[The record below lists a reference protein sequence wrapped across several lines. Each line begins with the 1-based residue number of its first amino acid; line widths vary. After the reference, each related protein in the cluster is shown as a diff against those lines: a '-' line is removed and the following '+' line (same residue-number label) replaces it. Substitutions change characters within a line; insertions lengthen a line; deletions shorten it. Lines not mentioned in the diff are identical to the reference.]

1 MDLRSKD
8 GGYRRPDGQVRVTG
22 VAIQYAVA
30 CERELWFYLHGIE
43 TNNED
48 QNILIGRQI
57 DSEYYRRL
65 RRQVMIDGSVRID
78 VIKRR
83 GKEITVLETKKSR
96 KLVEPGK
103 WQLLYYLYVLKKH
116 GVDAEGY
123 LAIPTERKR
132 VRVVLTEYAERK
144 IEALMKN
151 VERVA
156 QMPSPPPPVR
166 KPYCK
171 GCAYRELCWV

>member
-1 MDLRSKD
+1 MRGEGRSA
-8 GGYRRPDGQVRVTG
+8 GGAVRVTG

-43 TNNED
+43 TSNED

-57 DSEYYRRL
+57 DNEYYKRL
-65 RRQVMIDGSVRID
+65 RRQVMIDGSVKID
-78 VIKRR
+78 VVKKR

-103 WQLLYYLYVLKKH
+103 WQLLYYLYVLEKH
-116 GVDAEGY
+116 GVSAEGY
-123 LAIPTERKR
+123 LAIPTERRRIR
-132 VRVVLTEYAERK
+132 VALTESAKKR
-144 IEALMKN
+144 IEDLIKT
-151 VERVA
+151 VEKVA
-156 QMPSPPPPVR
+156 RMPNPPPPVR

>member
-1 MDLRSKD
+1 MRI
-8 GGYRRPDGQVRVTG
+8 GGKH
-22 VAIQYAVA
+22 IQYAVA
-30 CERELWFYLHGIE
+30 CERELWFYTHGINVS
-43 TNNED
+43 TED
-48 QNILIGRQI
+48 DNIAIGKQI

-65 RRQVMIDGSVRID
+65 RRQVMIDGSVKID

-96 KLVEPGK
+96 KLLEPGK

-123 LAIPTERKR
+123 LAIPAERKR
-132 VRVVLTEYAERK
+132 IRVVLTEAAEK
-144 IEALMKN
+144 KLEKLVKK

-156 QMPSPPPPVR
+156 ALPVPPPPVR

>member
-1 MDLRSKD
+1 M
-8 GGYRRPDGQVRVTG
+8 
-22 VAIQYAVA
+22 AIQYAAA
-30 CERELWFYLHGIE
+30 CERELWFYIHGIQ
-43 TNNED
+43 TSNED

-57 DSEYYRRL
+57 DNEYYRRL
-65 RRQVMIDGSVRID
+65 RRQVMIDDSVRID
-78 VIKRR
+78 VIKKR

-116 GVDAEGY
+116 GVEAEGY

-132 VRVVLTEYAERK
+132 MRVYLTPESEKK
-144 IEALMKN
+144 IEELMKT
-151 VERVA
+151 VEGVA

>member
-1 MDLRSKD
+1 MDLR
-8 GGYRRPDGQVRVTG
+8 GRRLSGRPVRVTG

-30 CERELWFYLHGIE
+30 CERELWLYLHGIE
-43 TNNED
+43 TKNED

-65 RRQVMIDGSVRID
+65 RRQVMIDGSVKID

-96 KLVEPGK
+96 KLLEPGK

-123 LAIPTERKR
+123 LAIPAERKR
-132 VRVVLTEYAERK
+132 IRVVLTDAAEKK
-144 IEALMKN
+144 IEELVRT
-151 VERVA
+151 VESVA
-156 QMPSPPPPVR
+156 GLPAPPPPVR